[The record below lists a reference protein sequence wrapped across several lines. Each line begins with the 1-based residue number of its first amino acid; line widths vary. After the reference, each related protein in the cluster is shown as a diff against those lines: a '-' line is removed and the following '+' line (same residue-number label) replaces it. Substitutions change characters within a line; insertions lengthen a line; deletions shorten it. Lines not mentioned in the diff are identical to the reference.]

1 MAYNI
6 PELLGHHGNELH
18 AFDQL
23 MGGQDVWT
31 NLPFYGGSSLHLLDL
46 YAVSH
51 LIIPAGR
58 LDSVPGYQRVL
69 TNVQTA
75 GGQPADLFER
85 DVPVRY
91 ARIVPA
97 GIKILE
103 EAQVVATVADPRFP
117 IDRLVVLD
125 STAVDL
131 DPPELTGIPDSVGA
145 SVSVT
150 EWVPG
155 RMRLEISPAA
165 PQDAFVVISENW
177 YFDWQATV
185 DGQPV
190 TPIRGNGA
198 LLTVPVR
205 AGARKIELRF
215 ESDAYRTGKRI
226 TLASLLLVALGFV
239 TPVALRRKKR
249 A

>member
-1 MAYNI
+1 M
-6 PELLGHHGNELH
+6 
-18 AFDQL
+18 
-23 MGGQDVWT
+23 
-31 NLPFYGGSSLHLLDL
+31 
-46 YAVSH
+46 
-51 LIIPAGR
+51 
-58 LDSVPGYQRVL
+58 PGYQRVL

-125 STAVDL
+125 STAVGL

-150 EWVPG
+150 QWAPG
-155 RMRLEISPAA
+155 RIRLEISPAA
-165 PQDAFVVISENW
+165 PQNAFVVISENW

-185 DGQPV
+185 DGQSV

-215 ESDAYRTGKRI
+215 ESDAYRTGKGI
-226 TLASLLLVALGFV
+226 TLASLVLVALGFV